1 MNIAHI
7 VCVFPPYKSGIG
19 NIVYNYGKELAF
31 KGHKVLVITPDYN
44 KLDCKFNIFD
54 IIYIKPIIKFGNGAF
69 LLGINKYLKN
79 FDIVHLHY
87 PFFGGIEAIWFNNFF
102 KKKKYKLVVHYHMD
116 AVLLSLVTKIL
127 SIPSKIIRN
136 SLFNKADAITCASID
151 YVKNSSIAKVYKKQ
165 KNKFFEIPFWVN
177 DIFLNNNKINNNNN
191 KIKILFVGGLDKAH
205 YFKGLD
211 ILFKAVSKIN
221 RNKYIL
227 QIIGEGNLKEY
238 YKKQA
243 KKYKLNI
250 YFAGNIDNLKLVDFY
265 NSADIFVLPS
275 INKSEAFGI
284 VLLEAMVSST
294 PVIASCLP
302 GVRTV
307 FKNNKQGFL
316 VEPNNVNDLFQKI
329 NILINDKN
337 LRIKMGIAGKKLVQ
351 EKYVKKEVIKKLI
364 KLYENLLNK

>member
-19 NIVYNYGKELAF
+19 NTAHNYAKELAF
-31 KGHKVLVITPDYN
+31 KGHNILVITPDYN
-44 KLDCKFNIFD
+44 KPDYKSNIFD
-54 IIYIKPIIKFGNGAF
+54 IVYIKPIIKVGNGAF

-79 FDIVHLHY
+79 FNIVHLHY
-87 PFFGGIEAIWFNNFF
+87 PFFGGIETIWLNNIF
-102 KKKKYKLVVHYHMD
+102 KKRKYKLVIHYHMD
-116 AVLLSLVTKIL
+116 AILLSPMTKIL
-127 SIPSKIIRN
+127 SIPSKIVKN

-165 KNKFFEIPFWVN
+165 KNKFFEIPFWVD
-177 DIFLNNNKINNNNN
+177 DIFLNNNKINNNN

-250 YFAGNIDNLKLVDFY
+250 YFTGNANSLKLVDY
-265 NSADIFVLPS
+265 YKSADIFVLPS

-284 VLLEAMVSST
+284 VLLEAMANST

-316 VEPNNVNDLFQKI
+316 VEPKNVNDLFQKI

-337 LRIKMGIAGKKLVQ
+337 LRIKMGIAGKKLVK
-351 EKYVKKEVIKKLI
+351 EKYVKKIVVKKLI

>member
-19 NIVYNYGKELAF
+19 NTVYNYAKELSL
-31 KGHKVLVITPDYN
+31 KGCSILVITPDYN
-44 KLDCKFNIFD
+44 RLDYKSNIFD
-54 IIYIKPIIKFGNGAF
+54 IVYIKPVIKFGNGAF

-102 KKKKYKLVVHYHMD
+102 KKKKYKLVIHYHMD
-116 AVLLSLVTKIL
+116 AVLLSQITKIL

-136 SLFNKADAITCASID
+136 SLFNKADTITCASID
-151 YVKNSSIAKVYKKQ
+151 YVKNSSIAKIYKKQ
-165 KNKFFEIPFWVN
+165 RNKFFEIPFWVD
-177 DIFLNNNKINNNNN
+177 DIFLNNNKINNNK

-211 ILFKAVSKIN
+211 ILFKAVAKIN

-243 KKYKLNI
+243 EKYKLNI
-250 YFAGNIDNLKLVDFY
+250 CFIGNANSFELVNYY
-265 NSADIFVLPS
+265 NFADIFVLPS

-284 VLLEAMVSST
+284 VLLEAMANST

-316 VEPNNVNDLFQKI
+316 IDPNNVNDLFQKI

-364 KLYENLLNK
+364 KLYENLFNK